1 MVAAKDTPDSGSRY
15 VFLDYLRAVAAWL
28 VVWDHLANIVPEALG
43 HPFIPA
49 HWVRANITGPLG
61 IIQDFGWFGV
71 ALFFLISGFIIS
83 DRAAVESP
91 YKFVVRRVLRIY
103 PMVALSVLLSMALG
117 LPAVR
122 PTLGQVLLNFSL
134 INYLIVPQIVLLG
147 VAWTLIIEVLF
158 YAITALTQF
167 MRASPHRIAVNL
179 VISTLVIWKRGAYG
193 PDFALLATVAS
204 YLPMLVMGQ
213 IVYWWLEKKRLSWI
227 WGFAYLAAACTVF
240 LYGLR
245 AIQPGFLLVTNSY
258 FISAAYAFLLFIAL
272 MHIQLPQ
279 WRIVR
284 FLSDTSYSVY
294 LMHGLVG
301 WQLLVVL
308 TRHQLPLTVG
318 IPLAMAASLASASLT
333 FWLVEKPTQRLAR
346 HLTRD
351 RRRGFAG
358 DNHDRRS

>member
-1 MVAAKDTPDSGSRY
+1 MVAAKDSPEPGSRSESEGRY
-15 VFLDYLRAVAAWL
+15 VFLDYLRTVAAWL

-49 HWVRANITGPLG
+49 HWVRDNITGPLG
-61 IIQDFGWFGV
+61 VIQDFGWFGV

-91 YKFVVRRVLRIY
+91 YKFIVRRVLRIY
-103 PMVALSVLLSMALG
+103 PMVILAVLLSMALG
-117 LPAVR
+117 LPTVR

-134 INYLIVPQIVLLG
+134 INYLIAPQVVLLG
-147 VAWTLIIEVLF
+147 VAWTLIIEVVF

-167 MRASPHRIAVNL
+167 MRRSPHRIALNL
-179 VISTLVIWKRGAYG
+179 VFSALVIWKRGAFG

-204 YLPMLVMGQ
+204 YLPVLVMGQ

-227 WGFAYLAAACTVF
+227 WGFAYLAAACAVF

-245 AIQPGFLLVTNSY
+245 AIQPGFLVVTNSY
-258 FISAAYAFLLFIAL
+258 FISVAYAFLLFVAL
-272 MHIQLPQ
+272 MHIKLPQ
-279 WRIVR
+279 WPIVR

-301 WQLLVVL
+301 WQLLIVL
-308 TRHQLPLTVG
+308 TQHHLPLTFG
-318 IPLAMAASLASASLT
+318 IPLSAAASLAAACVT

-346 HLTRD
+346 ILTRN
-351 RRRGFAG
+351 R
-358 DNHDRRS
+358 

>member
-1 MVAAKDTPDSGSRY
+1 MVAAKESPEPGSRPESEGRY

-28 VVWDHLANIVPEALG
+28 VVWDHLANHLPEAFG
-43 HPFIPA
+43 HHFVPSQ
-49 HWVRANITGPLG
+49 WVRDNITGPLG

-103 PMVALSVLLSMALG
+103 PMVTLAVLLSMALG
-117 LPAVR
+117 LPTVR

-134 INYLIVPQIVLLG
+134 LNYLIVPQVVLLG
-147 VAWTLIIEVLF
+147 VAWTLIIEVVF

-167 MRASPHRIAVNL
+167 MRGSPHRIAVNL
-179 VISTLVIWKRGAYG
+179 VFSALVIWKRGAYG

-204 YLPMLVMGQ
+204 YLPVLVMGQ

-227 WGFAYLAAACTVF
+227 WGFAYLGAACGVF

-245 AIQPGFLLVTNSY
+245 AIQPGFLPVTNSY
-258 FISAAYAFLLFIAL
+258 FISVAYAFLLFIAL
-272 MHIQLPQ
+272 MHIKLPQ

-301 WQLLVVL
+301 WQLLIVL
-308 TRHQLPLTVG
+308 MQHHLPLTFA
-318 IPLAMAASLASASLT
+318 IPLSAAASLAAACLT

-346 HLTRD
+346 ILTRN
-351 RRRGFAG
+351 R
-358 DNHDRRS
+358 